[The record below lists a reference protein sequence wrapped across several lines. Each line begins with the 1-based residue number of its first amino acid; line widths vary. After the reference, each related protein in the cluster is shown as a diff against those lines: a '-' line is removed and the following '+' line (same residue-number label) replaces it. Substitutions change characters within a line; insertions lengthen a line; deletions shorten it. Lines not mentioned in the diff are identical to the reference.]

1 MSDTITIRRSHLLS
15 VVGALAVIAVAF
27 WAGQVSAK
35 SDLASM
41 PEEEAGLVAAVYAR
55 PAATARRAM
64 ATRAAAPVRHTSPA
78 APTSMTS
85 VAQRTSEPVDPVRPE
100 GRSWKTTALVIGGS
114 TGAGAGIGAI
124 AGGKKGALIG
134 AALGGGGAAI
144 FEAIKR
150 R

>member
-41 PEEEAGLVAAVYAR
+41 DEEGLVAAVYTR
-55 PAATARRAM
+55 PAAAARPAM
-64 ATRAAAPVRHTSPA
+64 ATRAATPVRYAPSPAPATSVSTSEAPRTAAPVR
-78 APTSMTS
+78 
-85 VAQRTSEPVDPVRPE
+85 VE
-100 GRSWKTTALVIGGS
+100 GRSWKKTALIVGGS

-134 AALGGGGAAI
+134 AAIGGGGAAI
-144 FEAIKR
+144 YEAIKR